1 MCKKAKLGQ
10 PPLTGSQQ
18 AQENPQHAE
27 SFNRFK
33 QRGFPRRYQRGNPR
47 SRSET
52 SGTMNETSGT
62 SDNSASSVNETSGSG
77 RRRRR
82 VAPTSSPRLQSTNQQ
97 HGWQCLIK
105 VVFMRHEASDLP
117 SFICHAASDEQAGD
131 GMNFMFLIFQT
142 FLTSVKII
150 TMSTTNSEVPIRMHR
165 GSTDASRSSGS
176 MMQGTE
182 VENKF
187 AGNEVVRIDQ
197 TCVSRHQRDTF
208 GISWHIGWK
217 LVVVSFCQ
225 NVKSTFCTVW

>member
-1 MCKKAKLGQ
+1 
-10 PPLTGSQQ
+10 
-18 AQENPQHAE
+18 
-27 SFNRFK
+27 
-33 QRGFPRRYQRGNPR
+33 
-47 SRSET
+47 
-52 SGTMNETSGT
+52 MNETSGT
-62 SDNSASSVNETSGSG
+62 SDNSASSVNETSGRG

-82 VAPTSSPRLQSTNQQ
+82 VAPTSSPTLQSTNQQ
-97 HGWQCLIK
+97 HGWQCSVK

-117 SFICHAASDEQAGD
+117 SFICRAASDEQAGD

-142 FLTSVKII
+142 RLISVKII

-176 MMQGTE
+176 TMQGTE

-187 AGNEVVRIDQ
+187 ARNEVVRIDQ

-217 LVVVSFCQ
+217 LVVVSFSQKCQ
-225 NVKSTFCTVW
+225 VHVLHGLVRIPICDRVSTSTEIRDGRAVPKEPRASLESFVSTSPSSAAAE